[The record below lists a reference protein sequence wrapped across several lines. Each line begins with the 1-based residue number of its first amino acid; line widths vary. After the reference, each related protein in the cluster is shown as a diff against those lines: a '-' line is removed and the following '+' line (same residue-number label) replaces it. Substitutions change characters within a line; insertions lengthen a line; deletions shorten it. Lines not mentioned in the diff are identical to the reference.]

1 MSEEENKD
9 EESSMNNYSDD
20 EEEDDEEEHYSNN
33 EIDRIF
39 EEVLLSYITSSSIN
53 NAASAAVRP
62 PTTPTP
68 YYYSTRRTTVTI
80 PSNLSMFD
88 FRYPESA
95 TIRRLNSNIRN
106 LNDAFLDRIIDSVID
121 PFESVLNQ
129 SFNEQPS
136 VEKNNEAM
144 EIDSSKYSEINIEKE
159 KECCI
164 CLESFVDEDDVSF
177 SKCQH
182 LFHTKC
188 IKEWSMYKQTCP
200 VCRKN
205 FEE

>member
-68 YYYSTRRTTVTI
+68 YSVTLAEIAFHAGTDGCSLGTILRIFLNNADYALFVANGNSFAGLGGGAVTTCTAI
-80 PSNLSMFD
+80 ARDHLGNPITDYLFD
-88 FRYPESA
+88 NANICWKLTTGNFRY
-95 TIRRLNSNIRN
+95 
-106 LNDAFLDRIIDSVID
+106 NDH
-121 PFESVLNQ
+121 Q
-129 SFNEQPS
+129 
-136 VEKNNEAM
+136 
-144 EIDSSKYSEINIEKE
+144 
-159 KECCI
+159 C
-164 CLESFVDEDDVSF
+164 
-177 SKCQH
+177 
-182 LFHTKC
+182 
-188 IKEWSMYKQTCP
+188 
-200 VCRKN
+200 
-205 FEE
+205 